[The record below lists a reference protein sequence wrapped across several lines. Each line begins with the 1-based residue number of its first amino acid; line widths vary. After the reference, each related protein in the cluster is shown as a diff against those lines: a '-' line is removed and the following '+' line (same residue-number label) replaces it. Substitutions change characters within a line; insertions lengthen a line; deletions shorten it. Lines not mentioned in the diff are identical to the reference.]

1 MKLAVFLFALLLLC
15 AAAAPAQQNDLVGAR
30 RMLEFINAE
39 RQRVGA
45 APLEWDDRAT
55 EAALRHARWMVQQG
69 ELSHRFPGE
78 PKLRDRLSATGL
90 RFNDD
95 AENVAFDSDLEDAHR
110 HLMQSAGHRANIL
123 NPRFDAIGI
132 AVLWQGARVYVVENF
147 VRRIPELSDK
157 ETAERILSAF
167 NRARKAAGMKAV
179 ERKADLHDAACHMAR
194 KDRVSTDGLRDMKAR
209 GMLAF
214 TTFQPEELPAS
225 LESRAAELYSSA
237 SIGACFAR
245 SPSYPS
251 GTNWVVM
258 VLYP

>member
-1 MKLAVFLFALLLLC
+1 MALSLC
-15 AAAAPAQQNDLVGAR
+15 ASVSRAQENDRDGALRLLELVNGER
-30 RMLEFINAE
+30 RRAGIE
-39 RQRVGA
+39 
-45 APLEWDDRAT
+45 PLEWDDRAA
-55 EAALRHARWMVQQG
+55 EAALRHARWMAQQG

-95 AENVAFDSDLEDAHR
+95 AENVAFNSDIESAHQ

-123 NPRFDAIGI
+123 NPRFDAAGF
-132 AVLWQGARVYVVENF
+132 AVIWKGARVYVAENF
-147 VRRIPELSDK
+147 VRRIPEISDN
-157 ETAERILSAF
+157 ETAARVLAAF

-209 GMLAF
+209 SLLAF
-214 TTFQPEELPAS
+214 TTFLPEELPPS
-225 LESRAAELYSSA
+225 LESRAAEAYTSA